1 MTYKSVTENLQAN
14 DYSSNAPNILIF
26 NIEMELFVAR
36 MVRTIIDQIVYT
48 KNNENPCFFADKK
61 VNFGPL
67 ETKGK
72 KL

>member
-1 MTYKSVTENLQAN
+1 
-14 DYSSNAPNILIF
+14 
-26 NIEMELFVAR
+26 MELFVAR

-48 KNNENPCFFADKK
+48 QKSENRCFFADKK
-61 VNFGPL
+61 DDFGPL